1 VISPDSIVIH
11 RIDLACFTE
20 PSVFWYFW
28 RMKHW
33 MRGVIWIGLVII
45 ILVQSVQAQ
54 PMPPTTTIPGAS
66 DPQGIREGR
75 FIGVLIGT
83 AAFYTIT
90 LLMLRKQWYKKKVP
104 FHSFN
109 DNREWLQMDK
119 VGHAATAYCMS
130 RGGYEL
136 MRWSGVNEQ
145 ASILTGGL
153 LALLFQTTLEVYD
166 GHSEGWGFSKGDMV
180 ANIAGTALFVGQQ
193 YGGGQQVVSLKYGF
207 RKTIFPPYRPNVLG
221 RTTGVQMLKDYNGQQ
236 YWLSLNLASVLPV
249 GPSFPRWLNLD
260 FGYSGSG
267 MIGGHDNPPVFD
279 KDGKEVKFER
289 YRQFFISPDADL
301 SRIGTFNPSL
311 QRFIGTA
318 QFFKIPA
325 PSLEFNRVNGLRFH
339 PFLVPKE

>member
-1 VISPDSIVIH
+1 MKY
-11 RIDLACFTE
+11 RIRHVVL
-20 PSVFWYFW
+20 
-28 RMKHW
+28 
-33 MRGVIWIGLVII
+33 IGLCWLMLCQTI
-45 ILVQSVQAQ
+45 QAQ
-54 PMPPTTTIPGAS
+54 PMPIPPAA
-66 DPQGIREGR
+66 PEPAGINQGR
-75 FIGVLIGT
+75 FIGVLVGT

-109 DNREWLQMDK
+109 DNAEWLQMDK

-136 MRWSGVNEQ
+136 MRWSGVNER

-166 GHSEGWGFSKGDMV
+166 GHAEGWGFSKGDML
-180 ANIAGTALFVGQQ
+180 ANVAGTALFVGQQ
-193 YGGGQQVVSLKYGF
+193 YGTGQQVVSMKYGF
-207 RKTIFPPYRPNVLG
+207 RKTIFPPYRPNLLG
-221 RTTGVQMLKDYNGQQ
+221 KTTGQQMLKDYNGQQ
-236 YWLSLNLASVLPV
+236 YWLSVNLASVLPV

-267 MIGGHDNPPVFD
+267 MIGGHENPRVID
-279 KDGKEVKFER
+279 KEGNEVKFTR

-301 SRIGTFNPSL
+301 SRIGTFSPSL
-311 QRFIGTA
+311 QRFIGTV

-325 PSLEFNRVNGLRFH
+325 PSLEFNRVKGLRFH
-339 PFLVPKE
+339 PLILPKE

>member
-1 VISPDSIVIH
+1 
-11 RIDLACFTE
+11 
-20 PSVFWYFW
+20 
-28 RMKHW
+28 MKHW
-33 MRGVIWIGLVII
+33 MRGAICVGLVII
-45 ILVQSVQAQ
+45 ILGQSVRAQ
-54 PMPPTTTIPGAS
+54 PMPPTTTMPGAS

-166 GHSEGWGFSKGDMV
+166 GHAEGWGFSKGDMV

-193 YGGGQQVVSLKYGF
+193 YGAGQQVVSLKYGF

-236 YWLSLNLASVLPV
+236 YWLSVNLASVLPV

-301 SRIGTFNPSL
+301 SRIGTFSPSL

>member
-1 VISPDSIVIH
+1 MNYCIRRVG
-11 RIDLACFTE
+11 L
-20 PSVFWYFW
+20 
-28 RMKHW
+28 
-33 MRGVIWIGLVII
+33 IGLCWLMLSQTIH
-45 ILVQSVQAQ
+45 AQ
-54 PMPPTTTIPGAS
+54 PLPIAPVLPGQS
-66 DPQGIREGR
+66 GINQGR

-109 DNREWLQMDK
+109 DNAEWLQMDK

-136 MRWSGVNEQ
+136 MRWSGVDER

-166 GHSEGWGFSKGDMV
+166 GHAEGWGFSKGDMF
-180 ANIAGTALFVGQQ
+180 ANVAGTALFMGQQ
-193 YGGGQQVVSLKYGF
+193 YGAGQQVVSLKYGF
-207 RKTIFPPYRPNVLG
+207 RKTIFPPYRPNLLG
-221 RTTGVQMLKDYNGQQ
+221 KTTGQQMLKDYNGQQ
-236 YWLSLNLASVLPV
+236 YWLSVNLASVLPV

-260 FGYSGSG
+260 VGYSGSG
-267 MIGGHDNPPVFD
+267 MIGGHENPRVFD
-279 KDGKEVKFER
+279 KDGNEVKFTR

-301 SRIGTFNPSL
+301 SRIGTFSPSL
-311 QRFIGTA
+311 QRFIGTV

-325 PSLEFNRVNGLRFH
+325 PSLEFNRIKGLRFH
-339 PFLVPKE
+339 PLILPKE

>member
-1 VISPDSIVIH
+1 MKYPFRAIVW
-11 RIDLACFTE
+11 LCLCVLLLGQ
-20 PSVFWYFW
+20 P
-28 RMKHW
+28 
-33 MRGVIWIGLVII
+33 
-45 ILVQSVQAQ
+45 VQAQ
-54 PMPPTTTIPGAS
+54 PLSVAPVGPEPA
-66 DPQGIREGR
+66 GIRQGR
-75 FIGVLIGT
+75 FIGVLVGT

-166 GHSEGWGFSKGDMV
+166 GHSEGWGFSKGDML
-180 ANIAGTALFVGQQ
+180 ANAAGTALFMGQQ
-193 YGGGQQVVSLKYGF
+193 YGSGQQVVSLKYGF
-207 RKTIFPPYRPNVLG
+207 RKTIFPPFRPNVLG
-221 RTTGVQMLKDYNGQQ
+221 KTTGVQMLKDYNGQQ
-236 YWLSLNLASVLPV
+236 YWLSVNLASVLPV
-249 GPSFPRWLNLD
+249 GPSFPRWLNID
-260 FGYSGSG
+260 VGYSGSG
-267 MIGGHDNPPVFD
+267 MIGGHENPPLVD
-279 KDGKEVKFER
+279 SEGRPVKFDR

-301 SRIGTFNPSL
+301 SRINAFSPSL
-311 QRFIGTA
+311 QRFVGTA

-325 PSLEFNRVNGLRFH
+325 PSLEFNRVKGFRFH
-339 PFLVPKE
+339 PFLLPKE

>member
-1 VISPDSIVIH
+1 MNYPF
-11 RIDLACFTE
+11 RAFL
-20 PSVFWYFW
+20 
-28 RMKHW
+28 
-33 MRGVIWIGLVII
+33 GLCLG
-45 ILVQSVQAQ
+45 ILLLGQSVGAQ
-54 PMPPTTTIPGAS
+54 PLPVTPALPEPT
-66 DPQGIREGR
+66 GIRQGR
-75 FIGVLIGT
+75 FIGVLVGT

-166 GHSEGWGFSKGDMV
+166 GHSEGWGFSKGDML
-180 ANIAGTALFVGQQ
+180 ANAAGTALFMGQQ
-193 YGGGQQVVSLKYGF
+193 YGAGQQVVSLKYGF
-207 RKTIFPPYRPNVLG
+207 RKTIFPPFRPNVLG
-221 RTTGVQMLKDYNGQQ
+221 KTTGVQMLKDYNGQQ
-236 YWLSLNLASVLPV
+236 YWLSVNLASILPV
-249 GPSFPRWLNLD
+249 GPSFPRWLNVD
-260 FGYSGSG
+260 VGYSGSG
-267 MIGGHDNPPVFD
+267 MIGGHENPPLVD
-279 KDGKEVKFER
+279 REGRPIKFER

-301 SRIGTFNPSL
+301 SRISTFSPSL

-318 QFFKIPA
+318 QFFKIAA
-325 PSLEFNRVNGLRFH
+325 PSVEFNRINGVRFH
-339 PFLVPKE
+339 PFLLPKE